1 MCIKERVPEKRLYC
15 AAEAVSNEQ
24 RYGED
29 LEREPSGRKLRNR
42 EHSALSLCFKLWYT
56 NTCLN

>member
-1 MCIKERVPEKRLYC
+1 MCIKERVPEKRLHC
-15 AAEAVSNEQ
+15 TAEAVRNEQ
-24 RYGED
+24 RHGED
-29 LEREPSGRKLRNR
+29 PERELSGRKLRNR